1 MKSMR
6 EESGFALS
14 EMLVSI
20 LVLMLG
26 TLATLSLVGT
36 TNASLSKTKAREGA
50 VNLSRELLERS
61 HSLPY
66 AQVGEPNWFRDSL
79 DETPGQTGSVSAG
92 GGNGSRSIVERR
104 NTTYSVDVSTCSVD
118 DASDGYGTHTA
129 NGHAW
134 CSDSVT
140 GGSQDAQAEDFKR
153 VSTTITWSFKGTT
166 QPALVQTATFAS
178 NGAAIGPAVSNFSII
193 DPSGLSATEP
203 TITSPITTSVTFQG
217 TSVGANDMR
226 FSVDGVEQTTGVTN
240 QGNGNWRFV
249 WDISQLTDGVYT
261 IGATAVDA
269 LGTRGPGRTLQVKLA
284 RGVPMAPQNV
294 TGDYNYVYVSGTRTL
309 VAELAW
315 DANPEGNVTGYEV
328 MKGSTT
334 VCAASLA
341 ISCVDP
347 SPATSGSTTYTV
359 KTLYNDGA
367 GNPGSV
373 STPHTVT
380 APTALAPAFDGNV
393 GNVTACG
400 TNSATITVPSGGVAA
415 GKRVVVRLFQRGG
428 STSGT
433 VSAFDSKG
441 NTYAVDASYLTS
453 TAIFSAHIANALV
466 AGDTIQVNFP
476 TADAA
481 GVVAGAF
488 RNIASSSAVDAAAT
502 ANGSATSD
510 PSVSVA
516 TTNSGDLLV
525 GAVGSANN
533 RSVTQPVAG
542 PDWVRLF
549 RTAAEPA
556 RRGRSWAPTR
566 SRTRPEPSPTTPCL
580 VVVAHGPARVVA
592 YKPSGATTLAQPG
605 TPTGLTLTVNGDG
618 TRTLTWTAPS
628 GTPAVE
634 FYRIYRDGR
643 DYTDRIDTAGAT
655 GSSVTWTDTNTGGTA
670 HTYRVTAASA
680 RLIESDFT
688 GSVTG

>member
-104 NTTYSVDVSTCSVD
+104 NITYSVDVSTCSVD

-466 AGDTIQVNFP
+466 AGDTIQVDFP

-533 RSVTQPVAG
+533 RSVTQPGGWTGLGSALPDCGGASKTGTIVGAYKIPDATGTFTYNPVLGGSGTWAG
-542 PDWVRLF
+542 
-549 RTAAEPA
+549 A
-556 RRGRSWAPTR
+556 
-566 SRTRPEPSPTTPCL
+566 
-580 VVVAHGPARVVA
+580 VVA